1 MMQLRETHK
10 IAIDNSTLS
19 QLILELGEECQNV
32 LALTNQ
38 LQLANLSAK
47 QKVEIL
53 AELLTATIHLKT
65 HCDED
70 LKNLIS
76 QDLEN
81 TEDTL

>member
-1 MMQLRETHK
+1 MQLRETNK

-53 AELLTATIHLKT
+53 AELLTATIHLQT
-65 HCDED
+65 HCDQD
-70 LKNLIS
+70 LQNLIS
-76 QDLEN
+76 QELEN
-81 TEDTL
+81 TEDTV

>member
-1 MMQLRETHK
+1 MQLRETNK

-53 AELLTATIHLKT
+53 AELLTATIHLQT

-70 LKNLIS
+70 LQNLIS
-76 QDLEN
+76 QELEN

>member
-1 MMQLRETHK
+1 MMQLRETNK

-53 AELLTATIHLKT
+53 AELLTATIHLQT

-70 LKNLIS
+70 LQNLIS
-76 QDLEN
+76 QELEN